1 MRFAI
6 IWRGAAMMPITDCP
20 SNRQHSRLTVLLG
33 ALWAV
38 GSSAPAAAAEN
49 NNPAIEKHIREIQFA
64 LLPPVL
70 VKGEPDQ
77 TSTLSDRMA
86 ALHVPG
92 VSVAV
97 IHGGKLE
104 WARGFGVSTIGG
116 PAVTPIT
123 LFQAASI
130 SKPVTALGA
139 WPLVQRG
146 R

>member
-1 MRFAI
+1 
-6 IWRGAAMMPITDCP
+6 MPITDCP
-20 SNRQHSRLTVLLG
+20 SNRQHSRLTVLMLLG

-38 GSSAPAAAAEN
+38 ASSGPAAVAVEN

-70 VKGEPDQ
+70 VEGEPDQ

-97 IHGGKLE
+97 IHGGYVWVTSE
-104 WARGFGVSTIGG
+104 EVEGTTFFAAI
-116 PAVTPIT
+116 PA
-123 LFQAASI
+123 
-130 SKPVTALGA
+130 PVEKRKSL
-139 WPLVQRG
+139 
-146 R
+146 